1 MKTVLLTDDNVDI
14 IELVKLVLAKSG
26 YNLVTAKDGI
36 EAVDICLS
44 QTPDLVLMDLRMP
57 NMDGFIATR
66 TLREKGFSNPIV
78 ILTAS
83 ESEEDRKQAE
93 AAGCDGYILKTMDMH
108 GVEATLDSFLR
119 KGDQETLEI

>member
-14 IELVKLVLAKSG
+14 IELVKLVLSKSG
-26 YNLVTAKDGI
+26 YNLITAKDGI

-83 ESEEDRKQAE
+83 ESDEDRKQAV

-108 GVEATLDSFLR
+108 GVEATIDSFLR
-119 KGDQETLEI
+119 DGGQEPLDI